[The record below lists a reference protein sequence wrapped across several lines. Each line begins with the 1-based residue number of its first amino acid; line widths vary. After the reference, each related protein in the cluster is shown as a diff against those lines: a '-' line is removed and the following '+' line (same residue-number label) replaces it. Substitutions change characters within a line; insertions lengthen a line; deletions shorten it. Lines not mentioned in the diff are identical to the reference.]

1 MTLNCAIGVILINLI
16 ILGSFIIGV
25 VLPIGL
31 ICYMICKLVGFVFL
45 S

>member
-25 VLPIGL
+25 VLPIGF
-31 ICYMICKLVGFVFL
+31 ICFMIYKLFSLVF
-45 S
+45 